1 MKSWKYI
8 LLSVILFPLMGMVS
22 SCSSETEV
30 ESEWHDWQARN
41 DAATA
46 QWAADNSLKKI
57 KCYSKDPSVT
67 GKNSDYIYVKVL
79 EQGSGTESPLFT
91 DTVRVAFQGRL
102 IPSATYSKGFMFTYT
117 YLGDF
122 DWRTIGT
129 SDGVTWRDGFYTA
142 VQNMHIGDRWLVHI
156 PYDLMYGAGSDTGY
170 PAYSNMVFDIALVD
184 FWHPGEKR
192 PAFKSRQK

>member
-1 MKSWKYI
+1 
-8 LLSVILFPLMGMVS
+8 MVS

-57 KCYSKDPSVT
+57 KCYSKDPSVA